1 MPYRRTSAVQ
11 ARLDAK
17 QTEILRAATALLSE
31 HGYRGL
37 SMAAVG
43 SAAGVATGSVYTH
56 FADKTQLVT
65 AIFRTVVNRELDAV
79 NAAVARSGDPVEKVT
94 GVVETFAGRA
104 LKNPNLAYALL
115 AEPVDP
121 AVDAERI
128 VFRRRFGA
136 AIARAVSDG
145 VASGDIAPQDPDLTA
160 AALVGAIGEVL
171 VGPLVSAP
179 HSEGVVPELV
189 AFTLR
194 SIGISDA
201 HT

>member
-1 MPYRRTSAVQ
+1 
-11 ARLDAK
+11 
-17 QTEILRAATALLSE
+17 
-31 HGYRGL
+31 
-37 SMAAVG
+37 MAAVG
-43 SAAGVATGSVYTH
+43 TAAGIATGSVYTH

-79 NAAVARSGDPVEKVT
+79 NAAVARTGDPVEKVT

-128 VFRRRFGA
+128 VFRRKFGA
-136 AIARAVSDG
+136 TIARAVSDG
-145 VASGDIAPQDPDLTA
+145 VASGDITPQDADLTA

-171 VGPLVSAP
+171 VGPLASDP
-179 HSEGVVPELV
+179 HSERVIPDLV

-194 SIGISDA
+194 SIGISRA